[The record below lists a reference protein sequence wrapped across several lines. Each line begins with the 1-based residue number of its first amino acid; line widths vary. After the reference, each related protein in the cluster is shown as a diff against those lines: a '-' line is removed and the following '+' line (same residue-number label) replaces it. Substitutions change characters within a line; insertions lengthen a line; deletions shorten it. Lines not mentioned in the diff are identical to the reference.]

1 MKNIVA
7 FPIRRKRHAQLAR
20 LRRRGETIWL
30 AGFAIGLICGM
41 LMAFASFKFVVMCSH

>member
-20 LRRRGETIWL
+20 LRRWFCNRPDLRNAHGFRVVQIRGHV
-30 AGFAIGLICGM
+30 FALR
-41 LMAFASFKFVVMCSH
+41 K